1 MRKQTPGTGEGGGAG
16 LTGLT
21 PKCFYLSDQCFPPVL
36 PSSGGGE
43 CLAIVR
49 VECGTLAELISAFLD
64 LTGDYEV
71 PVGTV
76 VIFSSLTHLSRVG
89 TAVYAA
95 DIVKALS
102 RLREAYGDSV
112 RGLHGF
118 PVMAGGLQDHSCI
131 RALREIET
139 WLAEADKRRQHTLHD
154 TAKTFTENFLTRT
167 IQSTQPSTSTNT
179 SMSNGTGTTEQ
190 AYRTGIELPASLH
203 SLAKVTIHCMGWS
216 DLPAGLPVLSEGEEL
231 KFLSSLLVELN
242 EKFALQLDTSPCTDR
257 SAFSAADSETES
269 DIVIALAGS
278 SHSSRLAA
286 PLTDTYLKVVDVS
299 VPGFRISE
307 STVAQMAEEL
317 TSAIAD
323 LDDSRTVVLIQPFDN
338 SIFYSCKV
346 HGEKILTRKGKDGK
360 YHVEGELKLISKEDM
375 KEIFLLILPLIKA
388 AKGKRIIIMGPLP
401 RYLLARCCG
410 NPGHLT
416 NRNGDNYIDE
426 MIQAIR
432 DVYSW
437 INNTIFMR
445 RIKGVKIFNP
455 THALGFNDYDVNID
469 TIIDLWG
476 EDPVHPTPEAYKV
489 LADKLASMVDD
500 MMAEPASVPASPTP
514 TKKRAAPREP
524 WIISSEPVAKRLIPA
539 LSSRGGANSGGG
551 SSRGNAGG
559 SNRGGNSYRGN
570 SRGGYPDRGNRGHR
584 GAARGRG
591 GNPRGAGQPALN
603 KGRGNFAYGGRWPW
617 GRGGY

>member
-1 MRKQTPGTGEGGGAG
+1 MRKQAPDTGEGGGAG

-21 PKCFYLSDQCFPPVL
+21 PKCFYLSDQCFRPVL
-36 PSSGGGE
+36 PSSRGGE

-49 VECGTLAELISAFLD
+49 VECRTLAELISAFLD

-102 RLREAYGDSV
+102 RLREAFGDSV

-131 RALREIET
+131 HALREIDT
-139 WLAEADKRRQHTLHD
+139 WLAEADKRRQH
-154 TAKTFTENFLTRT
+154 FLIHTT
-167 IQSTQPSTSTNT
+167 QNDQPSTST
-179 SMSNGTGTTEQ
+179 SSSSSTGNNEQ

-216 DLPAGLPVLSEGEEL
+216 DLPAGLPVLSEEEEL
-231 KFLSSLLVELN
+231 KFLSCLLAELN

-257 SAFSAADSETES
+257 SAYSAADSETES

-278 SHSSRLAA
+278 SHSSRLAG

-307 STVAQMAEEL
+307 SSVAQMTEEL

-323 LDDSRTVVLIQPFDN
+323 LDDSRTVILLQPFDN

-360 YHVEGELKLISKEDM
+360 FHVEGELKLISKEDM

-445 RIKGVKIFNP
+445 RIVACKCSQIG
-455 THALGFNDYDVNID
+455 LGQGF
-469 TIIDLWG
+469 
-476 EDPVHPTPEAYKV
+476 
-489 LADKLASMVDD
+489 
-500 MMAEPASVPASPTP
+500 
-514 TKKRAAPREP
+514 
-524 WIISSEPVAKRLIPA
+524 
-539 LSSRGGANSGGG
+539 
-551 SSRGNAGG
+551 
-559 SNRGGNSYRGN
+559 
-570 SRGGYPDRGNRGHR
+570 
-584 GAARGRG
+584 
-591 GNPRGAGQPALN
+591 
-603 KGRGNFAYGGRWPW
+603 
-617 GRGGY
+617 

>member
-1 MRKQTPGTGEGGGAG
+1 
-16 LTGLT
+16 
-21 PKCFYLSDQCFPPVL
+21 
-36 PSSGGGE
+36 
-43 CLAIVR
+43 
-49 VECGTLAELISAFLD
+49 
-64 LTGDYEV
+64 
-71 PVGTV
+71 V

-154 TAKTFTENFLTRT
+154 TSKNFTENFLMSNT
-167 IQSTQPSTSTNT
+167 QNEQPSTST
-179 SMSNGTGTTEQ
+179 SMSTGTHEQ

-203 SLAKVTIHCMGWS
+203 SLAKVTIHCLGWT
-216 DLPAGLPVLSEGEEL
+216 DLPAGLPILSEDEEL
-231 KFLSSLLVELN
+231 KFLSCLLAELN

-257 SAFSAADSETES
+257 SAYSAADSETES

-307 STVAQMAEEL
+307 NSVEQMAEEL
-317 TSAIAD
+317 SAAIAD

-338 SIFYSCKV
+338 SIFYSCKA
-346 HGEKILTRKGKDGK
+346 HGEKIMTRKGKDGK
-360 YHVEGELKLISKEDM
+360 FHVEGELKLISKEDM

-416 NRNGDNYIDE
+416 NRNGDNYIDK

-476 EDPVHPTPEAYKV
+476 DNPVHPTPAAYKV

-500 MMAEPASVPASPTP
+500 MLAEPTSVPASPTP
-514 TKKRAAPREP
+514 TKKRVAPREP

-539 LSSRGGANSGGG
+539 LSSQGGNNSAGGSGSGGN
-551 SSRGNAGG
+551 SSRGG
-559 SNRGGNSYRGN
+559 
-570 SRGGYPDRGNRGHR
+570 SRGGYPDRCGRGHR
-584 GAARGRG
+584 GRARGRG
-591 GNPRGAGQPALN
+591 GNPRGAGHPAHHN
-603 KGRGNFAYGGRWPW
+603 RGRGKYAYSAGGGAYSAGGGRWPR
-617 GRGGY
+617 GRGGF